1 MNFPKMIDTMKGDPD
16 YPRMGMIAS
25 HLGVV
30 RENSLKGGKVD
41 EIELAF
47 DEEAVQEIIREAKSR
62 PGIFQVLIETKG
74 GRLKVGD
81 EIMAVVVGGD
91 TRDNVF
97 PVLIETV
104 DRMKKKASHKKEIF
118 AGENA

>member
-1 MNFPKMIDTMKGDPD
+1 MDFSKMMESMKEHPD
-16 YPRMGMIAS
+16 YHKMGMIAS
-25 HLGVV
+25 HLGIV
-30 RENSLKGGKVD
+30 RENSLQGVKVD

-47 DEEAVQEIIREAKSR
+47 DQNTVQEIVREAKR
-62 PGIFQVLIETKG
+62 QPGILQVLIETRG

-91 TRDNVF
+91 TRDHVF

-104 DRMKKKASHKKEIF
+104 DQMKKKASHKKEIF
-118 AGENA
+118 AGENE

>member
-1 MNFPKMIDTMKGDPD
+1 MDFSKMMESMKEHPD
-16 YPRMGMIAS
+16 YHKMGMIAS
-25 HLGVV
+25 HLGIV

-47 DEEAVQEIIREAKSR
+47 DQNTVQEIVREAKKQ
-62 PGIFQVLIETKG
+62 PGILQVLIETRG

-91 TRDNVF
+91 TRDHVF

-104 DRMKKKASHKKEIF
+104 DQMKKKASHKKEIF
-118 AGENA
+118 AGENE

>member
-1 MNFPKMIDTMKGDPD
+1 MDFSKMIESMKEHPD
-16 YPRMGMIAS
+16 YHKMGMIAS

-47 DEEAVQEIIREAKSR
+47 DQDNVQEIIREAKKQQ
-62 PGIFQVLIETKG
+62 GIFQVLIETRG

-91 TRDNVF
+91 TRDHVF
-97 PVLIETV
+97 PVLMETV
-104 DRMKKKASHKKEIF
+104 EQMKKKASRKKEIF